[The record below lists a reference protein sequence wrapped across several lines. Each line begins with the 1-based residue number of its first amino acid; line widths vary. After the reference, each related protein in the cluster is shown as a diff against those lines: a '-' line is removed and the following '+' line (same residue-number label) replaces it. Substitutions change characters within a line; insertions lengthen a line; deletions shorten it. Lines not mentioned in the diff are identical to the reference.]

1 MEQGRVE
8 KAHHIVVL
16 ADQGQGHIN
25 PMLQFSK
32 RLASKGIKI
41 TVATTLS
48 NAKAM
53 KAAFSDSMIT
63 FESIYDDCSEGGVVG
78 PGGFKGFLDR
88 FQASGSTN
96 LTKFISDQVH
106 TERPVKCLVY
116 DANISWASNITTQLG
131 IAGAAFFTQSCATA
145 ATYYPMYCEVYEKTP
160 PSMPSFPVMTGL
172 PKLRFPNLPSL
183 GCSAGRYPPIIMHI
197 LGQFDNFEKAD
208 WVLFNSFDKLEEEV
222 VDWMKKLWNAVTI
235 GPTLPSFYLDK
246 RVENDNEYGF
256 NVHKPNSSKCMEW
269 LDNKKTGSVVYVSF
283 GSAANLSTEQITEV
297 ADALRQSNVMF
308 LWVVKPDEQ
317 RNLPSDFTRKT
328 SGKGLVVTWCSQL
341 AILAHHAIGCFISH
355 CGWNSTLEAISFGVP
370 IVAVPQILDQI
381 INAHFLERVWGVGLI
396 AKANEGDKGVTASEE
411 ICRCIKEV
419 LRGERGQEIRKNITS
434 LKELAKEAIDTSGSS
449 DKHIDEFIAQL
460 DPAYLRQRSN
470 CN

>member
-48 NAKAM
+48 NAKSM
-53 KAAFSDSMIT
+53 KTTLSYSMIT
-63 FESIYDDCSEGGVVG
+63 FESIYDDCSQGGVVG

-96 LTKFISDQVH
+96 LTRFILDH
-106 TERPVKCLVY
+106 EHPVKCLVY
-116 DANISWASNITTQLG
+116 DANIPWASKITTQLG

-160 PSMPSFPVMTGL
+160 LSMPSFPVITGL

-183 GCSAGRYPPIIMHI
+183 GCSTGRYPPIIIHI
-197 LGQFDNFEKAD
+197 LGQFDNFGKAD

-222 VDWMKKLWNAVTI
+222 VEWMKKVWNVVTI

-256 NVHKPNSSKCMEW
+256 NIHKPNSSNCMEW
-269 LDNKKTGSVVYVSF
+269 LDSKKTGSVVYVSF
-283 GSAANLSTEQITEV
+283 GSAANLCAEQVTEL
-297 ADALRQSNVMF
+297 ADALRQSNIMF

-317 RNLPSDFTRKT
+317 SKLPIDFSKET

-341 AILAHHAIGCFISH
+341 EVLAHHAIGCFISH
-355 CGWNSTLEAISFGVP
+355 CGWNSTVEAISFGVP
-370 IVAVPQILDQI
+370 IVAMPQILDQI
-381 INAHFLERVWGVGLI
+381 INAHFLEKVWSVGLI
-396 AKANEGDKGVTASEE
+396 AKANEDEKGVTASEE
-411 ICRCIKEV
+411 IYRCIREV
-419 LRGERGQEIRKNITS
+419 LEGERGQEIRKNITS
-434 LKELAKEAIDTSGSS
+434 LKELAKEAIDISGSS
-449 DKHIDEFIAQL
+449 DKHIDEFISQL
-460 DPAYLRQRSN
+460 DPVYLRHRSN
-470 CN
+470 YN